1 MKVRVVF
8 SIVLLCM
15 VFGCSKQENSMDET
29 NDSSL
34 AKVIVNK
41 ELVVGLDPSMPPL
54 SFYSSTGKIIGYDV
68 DIAQEIA
75 NRLGVKLRLV
85 PVSVEDRV
93 EQLENRSVDYLAS
106 GFVNNEKNAE
116 RFLLST
122 PYLRDALVVV
132 VLHSFTGETP
142 FQTFADLR
150 NKRIGMVSDAD
161 IMETALHSP
170 LYADNTRQPFF
181 YPRMEKL
188 LIALDYGQLEAA
200 VMNLLT
206 YYSKITKE
214 KKLYRAIGDPL
225 IISTYSYAFR
235 RGDGELHDVINL
247 ILDDM
252 AKNGMLRE
260 ISIKWFG
267 ADVSIV
273 GKH

>member
-1 MKVRVVF
+1 MKVRIVF
-8 SIVLLCM
+8 SIVLLCT
-15 VFGCSKQENSMDET
+15 VFSCTKQKESMSAT

-41 ELVVGLDPSMPPL
+41 ELVVGVDPSLPPL

-68 DIAQEIA
+68 DIAREIA

-93 EQLENRSVDYLAS
+93 QQLESRVVDYLAS
-106 GFVNNEKNAE
+106 GFVNNQKNAE
-116 RFLLST
+116 RFFLST

-132 VLHSFTGETP
+132 IMHSFTGETP
-142 FQTFADLR
+142 FHTFADLR

-161 IMETALHSP
+161 VVETVLHSP

-200 VMNLLT
+200 IMNLVT

-214 KKLYRAIGDPL
+214 KKPYRAIGDPL
-225 IISTYSYAFR
+225 IISTYSYALR
-235 RGDGELHDVINL
+235 NGDGELLEVINL

-252 AKNGMLRE
+252 AKNGKLRE
-260 ISIKWFG
+260 ISVKWFG

>member
-1 MKVRVVF
+1 
-8 SIVLLCM
+8 
-15 VFGCSKQENSMDET
+15 MDET

-34 AKVIVNK
+34 AKVIVNQ
-41 ELVVGLDPSMPPL
+41 ELVVGIDPSLPPL

-75 NRLGVKLRLV
+75 DRLGVKLKLV
-85 PVSVEDRV
+85 PVSAENRI
-93 EQLENRSVDYLAS
+93 EQLEGRVVDYIAS
-106 GFVNNEKNAE
+106 GFINNEKNAE

-122 PYLRDALVVV
+122 PYLRDALIVVV
-132 VLHSFTGETP
+132 IHSFTGESP
-142 FQTFADLR
+142 FRTFEDLR
-150 NKRIGMVSDAD
+150 NKRIGMVSDTD
-161 IMETALHSP
+161 VVETALHSP
-170 LYADNTRQPFF
+170 LYAENTRQPFF
-181 YPRMEKL
+181 YPRLEKL

-225 IISTYSYAFR
+225 IIATYSYALR
-235 RGDGELHDVINL
+235 KGDGELLDVINL

-252 AKNGMLRE
+252 AKNGTLRE
-260 ISIKWFG
+260 ISMKWFG

-273 GKH
+273 GKY

>member
-1 MKVRVVF
+1 MKIRIVF
-8 SIVLLCM
+8 SIILLCT
-15 VFGCSKQENSMDET
+15 VFSCSKQDDSMDGT

-41 ELVVGLDPSMPPL
+41 ELVVGVDPSIPPL
-54 SFYSSTGKIIGYDV
+54 SFYSSTGKIVGYDI
-68 DIAQEIA
+68 DIAHEIA
-75 NRLGVKLRLV
+75 NRLGVKLKLV
-85 PVSVEDRV
+85 PVSVEDRI
-93 EQLENRSVDYLAS
+93 QLLENRAVDYLAS
-106 GFVNNEKNAE
+106 GFINNEKNAE

-132 VLHSFTGETP
+132 IIHSFTGEVP
-142 FQTFADLR
+142 FHTFADLR

-161 IMETALHSP
+161 IVDTVLHSP
-170 LYADNTRQPFF
+170 LYADNSRQPFF
-181 YPRMEKL
+181 YPRLEKL

-214 KKLYRAIGDPL
+214 KKLYSTIGDPL
-225 IISTYSYAFR
+225 IISTYSYGLR
-235 RGDGELHDVINL
+235 KTDGELCNVINL

-252 AKNGMLRE
+252 AKNGILRE

>member
-1 MKVRVVF
+1 
-8 SIVLLCM
+8 
-15 VFGCSKQENSMDET
+15 MDGT
-29 NDSSL
+29 NNSSL

-41 ELVVGLDPSMPPL
+41 ELVVGVDPSIPPL
-54 SFYSSTGKIIGYDV
+54 SFYSSTGKIVGYDI
-68 DIAQEIA
+68 DIAHEIA
-75 NRLGVKLRLV
+75 NRLGVKLKLV
-85 PVSVEDRV
+85 PVSVEDRI
-93 EQLENRSVDYLAS
+93 QLLENRAVDYLAS
-106 GFVNNEKNAE
+106 GFINNEKNAE

-132 VLHSFTGETP
+132 IIHSFTGEVP
-142 FQTFADLR
+142 FHTFADLR

-161 IMETALHSP
+161 IVDTVLHSP
-170 LYADNTRQPFF
+170 LYADNSRQPFF
-181 YPRMEKL
+181 YPRLEKL

-214 KKLYRAIGDPL
+214 KKLYSTIGDPL
-225 IISTYSYAFR
+225 IISTYSYGLR
-235 RGDGELHDVINL
+235 KTDGELCNVINL

-252 AKNGMLRE
+252 AKNGILRE